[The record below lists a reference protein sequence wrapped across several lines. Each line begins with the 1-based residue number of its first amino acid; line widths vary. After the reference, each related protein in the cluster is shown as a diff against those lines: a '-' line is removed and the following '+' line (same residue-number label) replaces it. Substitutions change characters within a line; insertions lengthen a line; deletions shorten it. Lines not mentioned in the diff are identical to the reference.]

1 MKTVARVL
9 FGLVGCAL
17 LVLVIMP
24 LAGHEAV
31 ASNPAPVFVTNTPLA
46 VQGTISVG
54 NTPSVTLA
62 NTPSVSVSNT
72 PSVSIANTPSVSL
85 TGTAPVVNAL
95 DGSNNPIPL
104 TVSVQGQPYVD
115 VCNASGAKATCQ
127 LQTLPSNMRLV
138 IQTITFFSDSVG
150 HYYDAYVTTTTAQS
164 TVPFRLALPPGIQ
177 DQFSGTHQPVHQTTI
192 LYADAGSAPSCTGA
206 ATDPSSVFFCTIT
219 GYLVP
224 VP

>member
-1 MKTVARVL
+1 VPKAVRKKGEQQMKTVARVL

-62 NTPSVSVSNT
+62 NTPSVS
-72 PSVSIANTPSVSL
+72 L
-85 TGTAPVVNAL
+85 TGTASVVNAL

-150 HYYDAYVTTTTAQS
+150 HYYDA
-164 TVPFRLALPPGIQ
+164 
-177 DQFSGTHQPVHQTTI
+177 
-192 LYADAGSAPSCTGA
+192 
-206 ATDPSSVFFCTIT
+206 
-219 GYLVP
+219 
-224 VP
+224 